1 MKKED
6 IDALFG
12 DRDDTIEQSD
22 FLENPQKN
30 SQKNSLGMVNLRSS
44 KRKDKIESQ
53 ANKKESPVNLEKE
66 DEDSKDKHSKED

>member
-30 SQKNSLGMVNLRSS
+30 SHKNSLGMVNLRSS

-53 ANKKESPVNLEKE
+53 ANKKENPVNLEKE